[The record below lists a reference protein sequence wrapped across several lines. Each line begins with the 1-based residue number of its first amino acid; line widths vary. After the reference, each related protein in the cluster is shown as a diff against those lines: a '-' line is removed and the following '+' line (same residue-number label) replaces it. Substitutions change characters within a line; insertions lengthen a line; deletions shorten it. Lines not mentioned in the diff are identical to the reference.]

1 MNLETNDF
9 NTPNKAKIIGII
21 IAIVIILV
29 LCLMIFGGRD
39 SSSGGNGYTA
49 KYGETLKINEL
60 NDNFDIEVISVEK
73 NYHIHDEYDLVDT
86 KGIAVKVRIKNNSD
100 DALDI
105 GLANFKLLD
114 SSNNE
119 IDTASPIFDSTLE
132 GALNYEISGG
142 QSESGYLFFYDN
154 DSDENSF
161 GSNFSKLEINVL
173 KHVEKYGDDGVR
185 GEYEQYYIM
194 LK

>member
-1 MNLETNDF
+1 M

-21 IAIVIILV
+21 IAIVIILL
-29 LCLMIFGGRD
+29 LCIMIFGGRG

-49 KYGETLKINEL
+49 KYGETLKVNEL
-60 NDNFDIEVISVEK
+60 NDDFDIEVLSVEK
-73 NYHIHDEYDLVDT
+73 NYHIQDEYDFVDT
-86 KGIAVKVRIKNNSD
+86 KGIGVKVRIKNNSD
-100 DALDI
+100 DVLNI
-105 GLANFKLLD
+105 GLVNFKLLD

-119 IDTASPIFDSTLE
+119 IDADSALD

-142 QSESGYLFFYDN
+142 QSETGYLFFYDT

-173 KHVEKYGDDGVR
+173 KHVEKYGDDGIR